1 MSYAPSFRYI
11 TSDVSCASSERTSL
25 DGMDNASALTDQEV
39 QELARLLKSNLTKD
53 INDIAVVDVR
63 DDDFVVS

>member
-1 MSYAPSFRYI
+1 
-11 TSDVSCASSERTSL
+11 
-25 DGMDNASALTDQEV
+25 MDNASALTDQEV